1 LLPLMR
7 RTAVLLLLIAAGCSK
22 GPQADLQY
30 IAEARSLAAEW
41 AMVNEKAAQGKLT
54 AGYVSAMRS
63 AVRQQLQ
70 SASSALTEPNSE
82 YAREIKG
89 LAAEPVD
96 AAPQRLRAYSDRLKQ
111 IEDQLES
118 A

>member
-1 LLPLMR
+1 MRVTLLR
-7 RTAVLLLLIAAGCSK
+7 VLGLLAACSK

-41 AMVNEKAAQGKLT
+41 ALVNQQAAEGKLT
-54 AGYVSAMRS
+54 YAYVSAMRTS
-63 AVRQQLQ
+63 LRDQA
-70 SASSALTEPNSE
+70 ATAAKALTQPNSE
-82 YAREIKG
+82 YAAEMRAI
-89 LAAEPVD
+89 AALPAD
-96 AAPQRLRAYSDRLKQ
+96 AAPAELRTHSDRLKQ